1 LFFIVAFLLFITQFW
16 LKYITKGRKMFL
28 NMAKNFTWGN
38 NVYSPFT
45 ITNENEKGKPFF
57 SYSVILSSTALLKGE
72 KRATFA
78 TH

>member
-1 LFFIVAFLLFITQFW
+1 
-16 LKYITKGRKMFL
+16 MFL
-28 NMAKNFTWGN
+28 TACENPYLGGN
-38 NVYSPFT
+38 KAYSPIT

-57 SYSVILSSTALLKGE
+57 PFSTILSSIALFNDE

>member
-1 LFFIVAFLLFITQFW
+1 
-16 LKYITKGRKMFL
+16 MFL
-28 NMAKNFTWGN
+28 TMAKNFTWGN

-72 KRATFA
+72 NRATFA

>member
-1 LFFIVAFLLFITQFW
+1 
-16 LKYITKGRKMFL
+16 MFL
-28 NMAKNFTWGN
+28 TACENPYLGGN
-38 NVYSPFT
+38 KAYSPIT

-72 KRATFA
+72 NRATFA